1 MASVAQIDAN
11 RSNAQKSTGPR
22 TPEGKE
28 TASQNAITHGL
39 FAREGVIR
47 GEDGEEFEMHQ
58 ERLLDQL
65 NPAGALEEIL
75 AERIVDLS
83 WRLKRAVQDQ
93 SEAFAALYDRQTAE
107 AEEPGNAALLSGNRK
122 KANPEIGGPGP
133 AMIGRMILED
143 FSQDAVLERL
153 LRYERR
159 IENSLYRTLN
169 ELRRVHDQ
177 VQKAALEDVS
187 TLERWREEDWNARK
201 ARAFAF
207 CPPPGVSPGPA
218 GGTTNTPTAE
228 VPHPYA
234 IPSLPYAS
242 PAPDGPPGDE
252 TCKTNPICGSPRGTG
267 ILPVDANHGQDGDPG
282 PQVHNSAL
290 GSPTKREEMRLGT
303 HATIPPDGVT
313 TNLAQDQGQLCETNP
328 ISEGVSSGDRSCKS
342 EVSSLKVE
350 GPVANPPSLST
361 SDFPLQ
367 T

>member
-1 MASVAQIDAN
+1 MVTAAQIDAN

-28 TASQNAITHGL
+28 TASQNALKHGL

-47 GEDGEEFEMHQ
+47 GEDEEEFEMHQ

-107 AEEPGNAALLSGNRK
+107 AEEPPEPAERAATL
-122 KANPEIGGPGP
+122 
-133 AMIGRMILED
+133 GRMILED
-143 FSQDAVLERL
+143 FSRDAVLERL

-159 IENSLYRTLN
+159 IESSLYRTLN

-177 VQKAALEDVS
+177 VQKAALEDTA

-207 CPPPGVSPGPA
+207 APPVNVSPGPA

-228 VPHPYA
+228 VPHPCH
-234 IPSLPYAS
+234 IPSLQYTS
-242 PAPDGPPGDE
+242 PAPEGPPEDE
-252 TCKTNPICGSPRGTG
+252 TCKTNPISEEVSSWKC
-267 ILPVDANHGQDGDPG
+267 
-282 PQVHNSAL
+282 QVASE
-290 GSPTKREEMRLGT
+290 PCK
-303 HATIPPDGVT
+303 
-313 TNLAQDQGQLCETNP
+313 TNP
-328 ISEGVSSGDRSCKS
+328 IPEGVSSLKCQ
-342 EVSSLKVE
+342 VSSESCETK
-350 GPVANPPSLST
+350 PISDPPQAEAATVGSVRVRI
-361 SDFPLQ
+361 
-367 T
+367 